1 MPRYFLQLILVA
13 IIIAGASFF
22 YYQAFANDSEMIEQ
36 QKIDFGGRNGTL
48 DVRLI
53 ISPGEKRIEIK
64 KNFYS
69 NCSKELIGFQDEA
82 KIKSVVKIGKDIQ
95 AVEISGSA
103 GVHAENKQFFILDT
117 NYCPLP
123 IGFVKDSEIS
133 YNIYS
138 DEPYFLV
145 QDINTDSY
153 IDLAV
158 DYRNYD
164 LDPIVNAKREIYIFD
179 FERNRFV
186 FNRLEF
192 IKYEIN

>member
-1 MPRYFLQLILVA
+1 M
-13 IIIAGASFF
+13 AGVSFF
-22 YYQAFANDSEMIEQ
+22 CYQAFANDSKIIEQ
-36 QKIDFGGRNGTL
+36 QKIDFGGRNGAM

-53 ISPGEKRIEIK
+53 ISPSEKRIEIK

-69 NCSKELIGFQDEA
+69 NCSRELIGFQDEV

-103 GVHAENKQFFILDT
+103 GVHAENKQFFIIDT

-123 IGFVKDSEIS
+123 IGFVKNSEIS

-145 QDINTDSY
+145 QDINADSY
-153 IDLAV
+153 TDLAA

-164 LDPIVNAKREIYIFD
+164 LDPIVDVRREIYIFD
-179 FERNRFV
+179 SVKNQFIY
-186 FNRLEF
+186 NRLESF
-192 IKYEIN
+192 QYNLN